1 MKAMKLIILAGLFVA
16 ANARANDIE
25 TAYARFDEL
34 RASNAPAAEKAYG
47 AFEYFSIISR
57 VDAKPASYEGCLKS
71 IRVGVRTSDPC
82 APVSARLVD
91 SGGGSTGGVD

>member
-1 MKAMKLIILAGLFVA
+1 MKAIKLVVLAGLLMG
-16 ANARANDIE
+16 ANARASDIE
-25 TAYARFDEL
+25 TAYTRFDEL

-57 VDAKPASYEGCLKS
+57 VDAKPASFEGCLRS
-71 IRVGVRTSDPC
+71 IRIGVSSSDPC
-82 APVSARLVD
+82 MPVSARLVD

>member
-1 MKAMKLIILAGLFVA
+1 MKAMKLVILAGLFVV

-34 RASNAPAAEKAYG
+34 RASSAPASEKAYG
-47 AFEYFSIISR
+47 AFEYFSLISR

-71 IRVGVRTSDPC
+71 INLGVGFSDPC
-82 APVSARLVD
+82 VPVSARLAE
-91 SGGGSTGGVD
+91 GGSTGGAD